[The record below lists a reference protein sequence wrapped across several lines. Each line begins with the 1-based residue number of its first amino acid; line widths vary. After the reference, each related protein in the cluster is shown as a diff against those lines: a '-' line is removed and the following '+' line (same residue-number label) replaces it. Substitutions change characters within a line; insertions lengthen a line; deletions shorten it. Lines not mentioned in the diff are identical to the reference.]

1 MPRRIANAHRSA
13 PVNFGWNYC
22 RQIDREAQR
31 RFKAGMPVR
40 RPSYAELTGLGG
52 GVTKDLRTHSD
63 AVDTCRDA
71 RDACFPKTPKYR
83 SFKKTQTS
91 W

>member
-22 RQIDREAQR
+22 RQIDRGAQRR
-31 RFKAGMPVR
+31 RFKAGMPVG

-52 GVTKDLRTHSD
+52 GVTKDLRIHSD
-63 AVDTCRDA
+63 AVDATRRDA
-71 RDACFPKTPKYR
+71 RHACFPKTPKYR
-83 SFKKTQTS
+83 SFKKT
-91 W
+91 